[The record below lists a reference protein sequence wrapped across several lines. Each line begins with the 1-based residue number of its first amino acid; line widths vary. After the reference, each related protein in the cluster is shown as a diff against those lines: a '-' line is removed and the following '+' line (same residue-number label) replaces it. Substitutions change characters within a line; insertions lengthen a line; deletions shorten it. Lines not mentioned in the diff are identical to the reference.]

1 MSRPF
6 VPPPTRTPL
15 QSMLRETAPV
25 ILISIGALAGIAW
38 TLSAGGRLNAS
49 PPYLFTTGIA
59 MAVALLLATRGAP
72 RWGYP
77 WMAMGIVGT
86 QALLWALLTP
96 EEGGELTLAVG
107 IASFGAPILAAVIGG
122 AIATRSWGDSAFFA
136 GLYLAGAYLA
146 LPIILLPPESGA
158 RTDIETSRALVTL
171 GQAGLTAAAILL
183 WNRGQV
189 PQAVLALG
197 AVVLVSGIAAGV
209 LVPGSRDDVPEDL
222 STFFGAAQGPFRIAL
237 LILLI
242 SFAIG
247 GGRRFI
253 SGSGFLSEQMPPTH
267 STEEEEEY
275 EDEYGRTA
283 SLFPPPTSESA
294 DDLKS
299 ADEPE
304 PTDTTETD
312 DSPPADR
319 RPHRRRRHRRGG
331 RGRTGR
337 QD

>member
-1 MSRPF
+1 MSTPI
-6 VPPPTRTPL
+6 VPPPTRTL
-15 QSMLRETAPV
+15 VQSMLREIAPV
-25 ILISIGALAGIAW
+25 ILILVGALTGIVW
-38 TLSAGGRLNAS
+38 TLSADGKLNSS

-86 QALLWALLTP
+86 QALLWALLAP
-96 EEGGELTLAVG
+96 EDGEFNVAVG
-107 IASFGAPILAAVIGG
+107 IATLGGPILAAVIGG

-158 RTDIETSRALVTL
+158 RTDIETSRALVAV

-189 PQAVLALG
+189 PQALGALA

-247 GGRRFI
+247 GARRFI
-253 SGSGFLSEQMPPTH
+253 SGRGILAQQMPPTH
-267 STEEEEEY
+267 AEEFEAEQ

-283 SLFPPPTSESA
+283 SLFPQPGTESPE
-294 DDLKS
+294 D
-299 ADEPE
+299 PE
-304 PTDTTETD
+304 PANDPESTDPAEPD
-312 DSPPADR
+312 DSPSADR
-319 RPHRRRRHRRGG
+319 RPRRRRRRRRGG
-331 RGRTGR
+331 SRRDGQ

>member
-1 MSRPF
+1 
-6 VPPPTRTPL
+6 
-15 QSMLRETAPV
+15 MLREIAPV
-25 ILISIGALAGIAW
+25 ILILVGALTGIIW
-38 TLSAGGRLNAS
+38 TMSLGGRLNAS

-86 QALLWALLTP
+86 QALLWALLAP
-96 EEGGELTLAVG
+96 EDGGEFTIAVG
-107 IASFGAPILAAVIGG
+107 IATLGGPILAAVIGG

-158 RTDIETSRALVTL
+158 RTDIETSRMLVAL
-171 GQAGLTAAAILL
+171 GQGGLTAASIIL
-183 WNRGQV
+183 WNRGRV
-189 PQAVLALG
+189 AEALGALG
-197 AVVLVSGIAAGV
+197 AVVVVSGIAAGV

-247 GGRRFI
+247 GARRFI
-253 SGSGFLSEQMPPTH
+253 SGRGFLAPQIPPTH
-267 STEEEEEY
+267 PEDYESETEEE

-283 SLFPPPTSESA
+283 TIFPQPDGESR
-294 DDLKS
+294 DD
-299 ADEPE
+299 ANAGDGAEPE
-304 PTDTTETD
+304 DET
-312 DSPPADR
+312 P
-319 RPHRRRRHRRGG
+319 RPRRRRRRRGRRRDG
-331 RGRTGR
+331 PRDGR
-337 QD
+337 QS

>member
-1 MSRPF
+1 MPK
-6 VPPPTRTPL
+6 VPPPTRTPV
-15 QSMLRETAPV
+15 QSMLREIAPI
-25 ILISIGALAGIAW
+25 ILILVGALTGIVW
-38 TLSAGGRLNAS
+38 TMSVGGRLNSS

-86 QALLWALLTP
+86 QALLWALLAP
-96 EEGGELTLAVG
+96 DDGEFNVAVG
-107 IASFGAPILAAVIGG
+107 IATLGGPILAAVIGG

-158 RTDIETSRALVTL
+158 RTDIEASRMLVAV

-189 PQAVLALG
+189 LQALG
-197 AVVLVSGIAAGV
+197 ALAAVVLVSGIAAGV

-247 GGRRFI
+247 GARRFI
-253 SGSGFLSEQMPPTH
+253 SGRGILAQQMPPTH
-267 STEEEEEY
+267 PEEFEER

-283 SLFPPPTSESA
+283 TIFPQPGVESA
-294 DDLKS
+294 DDPEPT
-299 ADEPE
+299 DEPE
-304 PTDTTETD
+304 PADVEETD

-319 RPHRRRRHRRGG
+319 RPRRRRRRRGRGG
-331 RGRTGR
+331 RGRGGQ

>member
-1 MSRPF
+1 MSTPI
-6 VPPPTRTPL
+6 VPPPTRTPV
-15 QSMLRETAPV
+15 QSMLREIAPV
-25 ILISIGALAGIAW
+25 ILILVGALTGIVW
-38 TLSAGGRLNAS
+38 TLSADGRLNSS

-86 QALLWALLTP
+86 QALLWALLAP
-96 EEGGELTLAVG
+96 EDGEFNVAVG
-107 IASFGAPILAAVIGG
+107 IATLGGPILAAVIGG

-158 RTDIETSRALVTL
+158 RTDIETSRALVAV

-189 PQAVLALG
+189 PQALGALA

-247 GGRRFI
+247 GARRFI
-253 SGSGFLSEQMPPTH
+253 SGRGILAQQMPPTH
-267 STEEEEEY
+267 AEEFEAEE

-283 SLFPPPTSESA
+283 SLFPQPGTESPEDPESA
-294 DDLKS
+294 NGPESTD
-299 ADEPE
+299 AAEP
-304 PTDTTETD
+304 D
-312 DSPPADR
+312 DSPPEDR
-319 RPHRRRRHRRGG
+319 RPRRRRRRRRGG
-331 RGRTGR
+331 SRRDGQ

>member
-1 MSRPF
+1 
-6 VPPPTRTPL
+6 
-15 QSMLRETAPV
+15 MLREIAPV

-38 TLSAGGRLNAS
+38 TLSVGGRLNAS

-86 QALLWALLTP
+86 QALLWALLAP
-96 EEGGELTLAVG
+96 GGSGELTLAVG

-136 GLYLAGAYLA
+136 GLYLAGANLA

-158 RTDIETSRALVTL
+158 RMDIETSRALVTV

-183 WNRGQV
+183 WNRDRA
-189 PQAVLALG
+189 PQAVAALG
-197 AVVLVSGIAAGV
+197 AVVLVSGIAAGI
-209 LVPGSRDDVPEDL
+209 LVPGSRDDVPEHL
-222 STFFGAAQGPFRIAL
+222 ATFFGAAEGLFRIAL
-237 LILLI
+237 LIVLI

-247 GGRRFI
+247 GARRFL
-253 SGSGFLSEQMPPTH
+253 SGSGFLAAQMPPTH
-267 STEEEEEY
+267 AEDYEEA
-275 EDEYGRTA
+275 DEYGRA
-283 SLFPPPTSESA
+283 PLFPSPDANPS
-294 DDLKS
+294 
-299 ADEPE
+299 DEPE
-304 PTDTTETD
+304 LQDEPEATDSGEIAD
-312 DSPPADR
+312 PPPPDR
-319 RPHRRRRHRRGG
+319 RPRRRRRRRRGG
-331 RGRTGR
+331 RGRAGQ

>member
-1 MSRPF
+1 
-6 VPPPTRTPL
+6 
-15 QSMLRETAPV
+15 MLREIAPV
-25 ILISIGALAGIAW
+25 ILILVGALTGIIW
-38 TLSAGGRLNAS
+38 TMSLGGRLNSS

-86 QALLWALLTP
+86 QALLWALLAP
-96 EEGGELTLAVG
+96 EDGGEFTIAVG
-107 IASFGAPILAAVIGG
+107 IATLGGPILAAVIGG

-158 RTDIETSRALVTL
+158 RTDIETSRILVAL
-171 GQAGLTAAAILL
+171 GQGGLTAASIIL
-183 WNRGQV
+183 WNRGRV
-189 PQAVLALG
+189 AEALGALG
-197 AVVLVSGIAAGV
+197 AVVVVSGIAAGV

-222 STFFGAAQGPFRIAL
+222 STFFGAGQGPFRIAL

-247 GGRRFI
+247 GARRFI
-253 SGSGFLSEQMPPTH
+253 SGRGFLAPQIPPTH
-267 STEEEEEY
+267 PEDYESEPEEE

-283 SLFPPPTSESA
+283 TIFPQPDGESA
-294 DDLKS
+294 DEANAVDG
-299 ADEPE
+299 AEPE
-304 PTDTTETD
+304 DET
-312 DSPPADR
+312 P
-319 RPHRRRRHRRGG
+319 RPRRRRRRRGRRRDG
-331 RGRTGR
+331 PRDGR
-337 QD
+337 QS

>member
-1 MSRPF
+1 MSTPI
-6 VPPPTRTPL
+6 VPPPTRTPV
-15 QSMLRETAPV
+15 QSMLREIAPV
-25 ILISIGALAGIAW
+25 ILILVGALTGIVW
-38 TLSAGGRLNAS
+38 TLSADGRLNSS

-86 QALLWALLTP
+86 QALLWALLAP
-96 EEGGELTLAVG
+96 EDGEFNVAVG
-107 IASFGAPILAAVIGG
+107 IATLGGPILAAVIGG

-158 RTDIETSRALVTL
+158 RTDIETSRALVAV

-189 PQAVLALG
+189 PQALGALA

-222 STFFGAAQGPFRIAL
+222 STFFGAAQGPLRIAL

-247 GGRRFI
+247 GARRFI
-253 SGSGFLSEQMPPTH
+253 SGRGILAQQMPPTH
-267 STEEEEEY
+267 AEEFEEQ

-283 SLFPPPTSESA
+283 SLFPQPGTESPE
-294 DDLKS
+294 D
-299 ADEPE
+299 PE
-304 PTDTTETD
+304 PANEPDSTDAAEPD
-312 DSPPADR
+312 DSPSADR
-319 RPHRRRRHRRGG
+319 RPRRRRRRRRGG
-331 RGRTGR
+331 RGRDGQ